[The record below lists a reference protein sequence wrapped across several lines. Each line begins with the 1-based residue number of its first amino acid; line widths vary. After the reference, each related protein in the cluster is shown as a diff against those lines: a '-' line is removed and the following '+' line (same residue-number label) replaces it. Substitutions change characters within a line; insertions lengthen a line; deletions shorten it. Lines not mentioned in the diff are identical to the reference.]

1 MKKIQ
6 RVLRYVA
13 LSLLI
18 VLAATG
24 IGITGAIFNTRE
36 RYRDKEITIEQVDRR
51 EDDTEEEEENAK
63 T

>member
-1 MKKIQ
+1 MKKLQ

-24 IGITGAIFNTRE
+24 VGITGAIFNTRE

-51 EDDTEEEEENAK
+51 EEDEHEDEDTRD
-63 T
+63 

>member
-1 MKKIQ
+1 MKKLQ

-24 IGITGAIFNTRE
+24 VGITGAIFNTRE

-51 EDDTEEEEENAK
+51 EEDEEDLADSENR
-63 T
+63 